1 MKKLFNRDYLLIL
14 QGNAVSAFGDLLYSV
29 AIGYWVYEQTGSS
42 ALMGL
47 MSSISMFVVM
57 FLSPFSGTII
67 DRINRKS
74 VIVGADMIR
83 GVIMLLVGALAF
95 SGRLSVPVVLLAA
108 FCASLCSVF
117 FSPAISTTLIDVIP
131 HDDMVRGQSIHSGI
145 VSLINLVGK
154 AFSGTL
160 VALLG
165 VPFIVVINGV
175 CYLISALTEIFIRVP
190 KTRHQD
196 GTVSPKTILLGI
208 GRGFQAIWKD
218 KFMKLFIPSVIILN
232 FLGSGPMILML
243 PFILDKGFT
252 VEMYGIIMSVE
263 TIGSL
268 LCVGLLSI
276 LKFSPKARYYLM
288 GIGFISSGLFFCGG
302 FLTHSFPLMCVLFF
316 LAALGNALGNA
327 IFNAALMLALPEDN
341 RGGIMGLVSS
351 ASTGGV
357 ALSGVFFGFLG
368 EFFPLSII
376 FVVSTLISA
385 IPMIYLCV
393 HKHTREFILSH

>member
-190 KTRHQD
+190 KTSNQD
-196 GTVSPKTILLGI
+196 ETVSPKTILLGI

-276 LKFSPKARYYLM
+276 LKFSPKARYHLM
-288 GIGFISSGLFFCGG
+288 GVGFISSGLFFCGG
-302 FLTHSFPLMCVLFF
+302 FLTHNFLLMCVLFF

-385 IPMIYLCV
+385 MPMIYLCV

>member
-95 SGRLSVPVVLLAA
+95 SGRLNVPVVLLAA

-190 KTRHQD
+190 KTSNQD
-196 GTVSPKTILLGI
+196 ETVSPKTILLGI

-302 FLTHSFPLMCVLFF
+302 FLTHNFLLMCVLFF

-385 IPMIYLCV
+385 MPMIYLCV

>member
-95 SGRLSVPVVLLAA
+95 SGKLSVPVVLLAA

-190 KTRHQD
+190 KTSNQD
-196 GTVSPKTILLGI
+196 ETVSPKTILLGI

-302 FLTHSFPLMCVLFF
+302 FLTHNFLLMCVLFF

-385 IPMIYLCV
+385 MPMIYLCV

>member
-95 SGRLSVPVVLLAA
+95 SGKLSVPVVLLAA

-190 KTRHQD
+190 KTSNQD
-196 GTVSPKTILLGI
+196 ETVSPKTILLGI

-243 PFILDKGFT
+243 SFILDKGFT

-302 FLTHSFPLMCVLFF
+302 FLTHNFLLMCVLFF

-385 IPMIYLCV
+385 MPMIYLCV